1 MQMQSITA
9 NPSQIMVEQL
19 AALDVKYL
27 FYNSG
32 SREARF
38 FDALH
43 VHSDIHG
50 ILALHEGTVAAQAGG
65 YTQANLDPAV
75 MVVHLGAGLAQ
86 CLGQLINIW
95 SSGLPVV
102 VITFAG
108 DTGSYVDR
116 IELDLNHNFGPTSI
130 AAPFTKQNWTVIEP
144 EGLPQ
149 AIHRAL
155 LVAKTPPVG
164 PVHLAV
170 YDRALGAEQITTNII
185 EGSIPELHA
194 GYPSDS
200 DVEKVESALHD
211 AKAPLFYIGDGVWKS
226 GAEDQIIAVAE
237 HFGVPCVSSYVPVG
251 TWERSIATKHPL
263 NCGRLDQTVD
273 MLEPDLIVCI
283 GIHHRGGGRS
293 GDFDVFSKARQVIAI
308 GSDIEHIKNIPYLS
322 IAILADECRT
332 FERVLELASS
342 HSTPNHFDERRAW
355 AIEQAA
361 AFHVQRINEVWRTEI
376 QPNQIRPWIVAE
388 TLDTAL
394 ERRGGGLVM
403 LEQYAVPWDT
413 VGGYTLSS
421 DTVAGTDT
429 GRNRYIRAAGGS
441 EGYGVGGT
449 VGLKLAAPEK
459 PVVGLV
465 GDGSL
470 LYAESGLWTAAHHGI
485 PVLYIIPNNQS
496 YGAVASSFGNVGGVM
511 KETGE
516 YAGVVL
522 EGINPVKL
530 AEGVGVEGMHVQ
542 EESRLAATIEHGLN
556 VVEKERRPFLLDVRL
571 PLGLPEGGRAAA
583 QFRLADAMAEIK
595 DAHQNSQTNDT
606 KE

>member
-1 MQMQSITA
+1 MQMRSITA
-9 NPSQIMVEQL
+9 NPSQVMVEQL

-43 VHSDIHG
+43 VHPDIHG

-75 MVVHLGAGLAQ
+75 MVVHLAAGLAQ

-95 SSGLPVV
+95 SGGLPVV
-102 VITFAG
+102 VISFAG
-108 DTGSYVDR
+108 DTGSFADR
-116 IELDLNHNFGPTSI
+116 IELDLSHNFGPTSI
-130 AAPFTKQNWTVIEP
+130 ATPFTKQNWTVIEP

-170 YDRALGAEQITTNII
+170 YDRALGSEQITTNII
-185 EGSIPELHA
+185 EGSIPDLHA
-194 GYPSDS
+194 GYPSDT
-200 DVEKVESALHD
+200 DVEKIESVLHD
-211 AKAPLFYIGDGVWKS
+211 AKSPLFYIGNGVWKS

-263 NCGRLDQTVD
+263 NCGRLDQVVD
-273 MLEPDLIVCI
+273 VLQPDLIVCI
-283 GIHHRGGGRS
+283 GIHHRGGGRP

-322 IAILADECRT
+322 MAILADECRT
-332 FERVLELASS
+332 FERLLELASS

-355 AIEQAA
+355 VIEQAA
-361 AFHVQRINEVWRTEI
+361 ALHVQRINEVWRTETR
-376 QPNQIRPWIVAE
+376 PNQIRSWIVAE

-413 VGGYTLSS
+413 VGGYTFSS
-421 DTVAGTDT
+421 DTVDRTDT

-441 EGYGVGGT
+441 EGYGVGGA

-459 PVVGLV
+459 PVVGLI

-470 LYAESGLWTAAHHGI
+470 LYAESGLWTAAHHGV
-485 PVLYIIPNNQS
+485 PVLYIISNNQS
-496 YGAVASSFGNVGGVM
+496 YGAVAYSFGSVDGVM

-522 EGINPVKL
+522 DGIDPVKL
-530 AEGVGVEGMHVQ
+530 AEGVGIEGMHVQ
-542 EESRLAATIEHGLN
+542 EESRLAAAIEHGLN
-556 VVEKERRPFLLDVRL
+556 VVERQNRPFLLNIRL

-583 QFRLADAMAEIK
+583 QFRLADAMSK
-595 DAHQNSQTNDT
+595 TQTRSA
-606 KE
+606 